1 MQKPYNILLGIE
13 DRDLVEYCKQQLA
26 SYCIVHVA
34 YDAQRVYQIMHEAK
48 IDLAVLDYSLPNVNP
63 IELHEGMAFL
73 HPETTIV
80 LCVSQENR
88 AVATRIW
95 HKRAIDYI
103 YKPTESVRFVDDIN
117 KVLRYIIAQDYVRKL
132 EERIMH
138 LEKELKEFRKG
149 K

>member
-13 DRDLVEYCKQQLA
+13 DRDLIEYCKQQLS

-34 YDAQRVYQIMHEAK
+34 YDAQGVYQIMHEAK
-48 IDLAVLDYSLPNVNP
+48 IDLAILDYSLPNVNP

-80 LCVSQENR
+80 LCVSPENR

-95 HKRAIDYI
+95 HKRAMDYI
-103 YKPTESVRFVDDIN
+103 YKPTEGPRFVDDIN
-117 KVLRYIIAQDYVRKL
+117 KVLRYTVVQDYVRKL
-132 EERIMH
+132 EVRIMQ
-138 LEKELKEFRKG
+138 LEKQLKEFRG
-149 K
+149 GE